1 MRECVSCERAVC
13 GRVGGACSF
22 MWESMRGV
30 ITLCEVVG
38 GAKQCVFG
46 MGMKKHPL
54 YRVGTGGVWLGIVM
68 RVRALRGWCGGRWS
82 LRTFRR

>member
-1 MRECVSCERAVC
+1 MRRCVSCERGVWTC
-13 GRVGGACSF
+13 GACSF

-38 GAKQCVFG
+38 G
-46 MGMKKHPL
+46 
-54 YRVGTGGVWLGIVM
+54 RNGVCLVWTRKNTPCTVWAQGCWLGIVM
-68 RVRALRGWCGGRWS
+68 RVRALQGWCGGRWS